1 MSSIFSSI
9 LTGSFSVGQYLLCLF
24 FAGLCGAVAA
34 LSLGR
39 EGTASRSFLISLVVL
54 PIIVTTVI
62 LMVND
67 NVGTGI
73 AVAGAFSL
81 VRFRSAPGKARDIS
95 AIFLVMTA
103 GLACAAGYIAIAL
116 LFTLIASGVILLLS
130 RIPMSCDRFVA
141 LHVTVP
147 ESIHFA
153 DAFDDLF
160 GQYTKSWR
168 LLKAKTSNM
177 GSLYKLDYKIE
188 MKDPSTVQ
196 EFLDAM
202 RCRNGN
208 LEIAILN
215 DTEGE
220 DEL

>member
-9 LTGSFSVGQYLLCLF
+9 LTGSFSVGQYLLCLL
-24 FAGLCGAVAA
+24 FAGLCGVLAA
-34 LSLGR
+34 LALSR
-39 EGTASRSFLISLVVL
+39 ESTSSRSFLISLVVL

-62 LMVND
+62 LMVNG

-81 VRFRSAPGKARDIS
+81 VRFRSAAGKARDIS

-103 GLACAAGYIAIAL
+103 GLACAAGYVAVAL
-116 LFTLIASGVILLLS
+116 LFTLIASGVLVLLS
-130 RIPMSCDRFVA
+130 RMPMRCDRFAA
-141 LHVTVP
+141 LRITVP
-147 ESIHFA
+147 ESLHFA

-160 GQYTKSWR
+160 DEYTKSR
-168 LLKAKTSNM
+168 QLVRAKTSNM

-188 MKDPSTVQ
+188 LKDLSAAQ
-196 EFLDAM
+196 EFLDAL

-208 LEIAILN
+208 LEIALLN
-215 DTEGE
+215 EPEGGE
-220 DEL
+220 EL

>member
-1 MSSIFSSI
+1 MSSIFNSV
-9 LTGSFSVGQYLLCLF
+9 LTGSFSVGIYLLCLL
-24 FAGLCGAVAA
+24 FAGVCGAITA
-34 LSLGR
+34 LALRR
-39 EGTASRSFLISLVVL
+39 ESTASRSFLLSLVVL

-62 LMVND
+62 LMVNGS
-67 NVGTGI
+67 VGTGI

-81 VRFRSAPGKARDIS
+81 VRFRSAAGKARDIT

-103 GLACAAGYIAIAL
+103 GLACAAGYIAAAL
-116 LFTLIASGVILLLS
+116 LFTVIASALMALLS
-130 RIPMSCDRFVA
+130 RVPMRCERFME

-147 ESIHFA
+147 ESLHFA

-160 GQYTKSWR
+160 GQYTKTWK
-168 LLKAKTSNM
+168 LIKAKTSNM

-188 MKDPSTVQ
+188 MKEPGAMQ
-196 EFLDAM
+196 EFLDAL

-208 LEIAILN
+208 LEIALLN
-215 DTEGE
+215 ANEGG